1 MKFCFAA
8 IPGYGHTF
16 PLVPL
21 AAAAQSAGHDV
32 LFVCRDDFAG
42 RLPVPVAGG
51 VPADLTLQAAEQEA
65 VAAAGDRD
73 DPLWFPR
80 AMFGTV
86 MPRHTAPLLRE
97 LWETDG
103 RPDLLVYDV
112 ANLGPAR
119 VAAEAGVPAFAFN
132 VGMHPEGWL
141 TILRPG
147 IESWPRW
154 LIDPAPSSWSEW
166 AAPAGTERLPIRSV
180 AWSDAAGV
188 GADWLAGAASGPRG
202 YLTLGTVSFGAV
214 EVLRRSILATARV
227 CERVL
232 VAAGPDGDP
241 AALGDQHVPEP
252 AGGGRRHDLHPETRL
267 FQGGAQGGVEGPD
280 LGTEAEEE
288 HVRLPGEGE
297 KGGDVGQ
304 ARPGR
309 GPRGQQRQRPRVDRP
324 ADPEEAGT
332 VALDGRDPGEDDL
345 GQPHVRSGP
354 GRSFPPPT
362 SPAAPRARAPA
373 RRPRR
378 SSNRCRR

>member
-42 RLPVPVAGG
+42 RLPVPVTGG
-51 VPADLTLQAAEQEA
+51 VPADLTLQAAEREA
-65 VAAAGDRD
+65 VAAAGDRE

-241 AALGDQHVPEP
+241 AALGELPASVRVERFVDQAAVLRQADIAVHHGGTGTLLACL
-252 AGGGRRHDLHPETRL
+252 AGGVRQLLTPQGADQFVNADRLSELGLGRVVDNDAPPEALDSALAGLLNDAALVARTAAMR
-267 FQGGAQGGVEGPD
+267 
-280 LGTEAEEE
+280 AEIAAM
-288 HVRLPGEGE
+288 PAP
-297 KGGDVGQ
+297 GDVVEQ
-304 ARPGR
+304 LVER
-309 GPRGQQRQRPRVDRP
+309 
-324 ADPEEAGT
+324 
-332 VALDGRDPGEDDL
+332 
-345 GQPHVRSGP
+345 VRS
-354 GRSFPPPT
+354 
-362 SPAAPRARAPA
+362 AAG
-373 RRPRR
+373 
-378 SSNRCRR
+378 S